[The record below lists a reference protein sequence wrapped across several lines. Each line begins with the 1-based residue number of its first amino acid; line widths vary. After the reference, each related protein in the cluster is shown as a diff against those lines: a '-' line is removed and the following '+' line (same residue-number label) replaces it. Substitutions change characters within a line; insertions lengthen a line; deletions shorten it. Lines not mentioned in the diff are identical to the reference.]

1 VAQGPSQD
9 ICPAVL
15 PGRQRLPTRSL
26 STFNNISGS
35 DGKAARQAHP
45 SLVRLAGHVP
55 PGPSCYPSKD
65 KYREGEW

>member
-1 VAQGPSQD
+1 VAQGLSQG

-15 PGRQRLPTRSL
+15 PGRQRLPTRSP
-26 STFNNISGS
+26 STFDSIGGS
-35 DGKAARQAHP
+35 DGKAAGQAHP
-45 SLVRLAGHVP
+45 SLVRFAGHVP